1 MSPVSHTRA
10 DEDWGAEIVGQS
22 PGLLRAKEMV
32 RRVARTDIAVLILGE
47 TGTGKELFTQYI
59 HRLSGRTGP
68 LVEIDC
74 GAIPDDLF
82 EGLLFGHRR
91 GAFTGAVDTQSGMIE
106 LAHRGTLFLDELP
119 SLSPRAQ
126 AKLLRVL
133 ETREV
138 RRIGEVGSRRVA
150 FRLVSTSQRSLG
162 ARVDAGDFRDDLL
175 NRAAGF
181 VIQLP
186 ALAERREDIPLLAH
200 HFAGRCGVRLS
211 VEAAA
216 ALGRWDWPG
225 NVRQL
230 KGLIERS
237 AVFAP
242 TGTIDQDALS
252 FAVETGPRLLSAR
265 QAPQPPTGNGA
276 AHLTAVCR
284 RHGGDP
290 EKIAE
295 DLGIGRSTLYRWLRK
310 SGLELRRFRP
320 PANAS

>member
-1 MSPVSHTRA
+1 M
-10 DEDWGAEIVGQS
+10 
-22 PGLLRAKEMV
+22 
-32 RRVARTDIAVLILGE
+32 RRVM
-47 TGTGKELFTQYI
+47 TGFAFSCGSM
-59 HRLSGRTGP
+59 LSSVTSMNG
-68 LVEIDC
+68 C
-74 GAIPDDLF
+74 
-82 EGLLFGHRR
+82 FGHRS
-91 GAFTGAVDTQSGMIE
+91 GAFTGAVDTQSGMIG
-106 LAHRGTLFLDELP
+106 LAHRGTLF
-119 SLSPRAQ
+119 
-126 AKLLRVL
+126 
-133 ETREV
+133 
-138 RRIGEVGSRRVA
+138 
-150 FRLVSTSQRSLG
+150 
-162 ARVDAGDFRDDLL
+162 
-175 NRAAGF
+175 
-181 VIQLP
+181 
-186 ALAERREDIPLLAH
+186 LAERREDIPLLAD

-216 ALGRWDWPG
+216 ALGTWDWPG

-276 AHLTAVCR
+276 AHLTGVCR

-290 EKIAE
+290 EKIAA

-310 SGLELRRFRP
+310 SGLELRRFRR